1 MEEQQVVTQ
10 HQFGGPEVLQLENRA
25 VPEPLPT
32 EVRVRVLAAGVN
44 PVDAKTRA
52 GAGMA
57 HVLGAPPFVLG
68 WDVAGVVDA
77 IGYGVTRFAVGDR
90 VLGMPWFPREGG
102 AYAQFV
108 TAPSRQFVGVP
119 GGVDELEAG
128 ALPLA
133 GLTAW
138 QALVDL
144 AEVRQGQRVLV
155 HAAAGGVGH
164 LAAQIASSLGA
175 WVAGTASSANHA
187 FLRDLGVDEPI
198 DYREVGAVEAAG
210 PFDVVLDLVGGD
222 VVSGSLPT
230 LTAGGLY
237 VSVAGR
243 VSDELRTKAGMLGV
257 RIRKMLVEPDAVGLG
272 QLVRLMTQ
280 GELSVTVS
288 RAFSFE
294 EAASAH
300 AAIESGHTQGKLVLQ
315 PPETN
320 P

>member
-1 MEEQQVVTQ
+1 MEQQVVTQ
-10 HQFGGPEVLQLENRA
+10 HEFGGPDVLQLQHRA

-57 HVLGAPPFVLG
+57 HVIGPPPFVLG

-77 IGYGVTRFAVGDR
+77 VGYGVTRFAVGDR

-102 AYAQFV
+102 AYARFV

-119 GGVDELEAG
+119 EGLDEIQAG

-144 AEVRQGQRVLV
+144 ADVRQGQRVLV

-164 LAAQIASSLGA
+164 LAAQIAASRGA
-175 WVAGTASSANHA
+175 WVAGTASPSNHR
-187 FLRDLGVDEPI
+187 FLRELGVDEPI
-198 DYREVGAVEAAG
+198 DYREEGAVEGAG
-210 PFDVVLDLVGGD
+210 PFDIVLDLVGGD
-222 VVSGSLPT
+222 VVSESLPT
-230 LTAGGLY
+230 LAAGGLY

-243 VSDELRTKAGMLGV
+243 VSDELRTRAARLGV
-257 RIRKMLVEPDAVGLG
+257 RICKILVEPDPVGLS
-272 QLVRLMTQ
+272 QLVRLMTR

-288 RAFSFE
+288 RVFGFGE
-294 EAASAH
+294 VAASH
-300 AAIESGHTQGKLVLQ
+300 AAIESGHTRGKLVLQ
-315 PPETN
+315 PVVN
-320 P
+320 